1 MGVLPK
7 SWSSTSMVPKQPFG
21 RALIQ
26 DWYCGTATVS
36 LGKWLIYHVYVG
48 LQEDTYY
55 KWLCFGLGLEFH
67 PIITYNLLNK
77 QKFPQ
82 NISRGWVPVLDHW
95 KTTRKNGDLK
105 VWMDSTL
112 PITFVVRK
120 LNMSGMGPKVVY
132 SSNRIL
138 SIIFSHQ
145 EIWLLPGY
153 TITKL
158 SNEFR
163 NVWKMIKNPGSQI

>member
-21 RALIQ
+21 RALLQ
-26 DWYCGTATVS
+26 DWYCGTAMVS
-36 LGKWLIYHVYVG
+36 LGKLLIYHVYVG

-55 KWLCFGLGLEFH
+55 KWLCLGVGLEFR

-82 NISRGWVPVLDHW
+82 NISRGWVPFLDHW

-112 PITFVVRK
+112 PITSWSVSLTCLEWV
-120 LNMSGMGPKVVY
+120 PKWSTLATESY
-132 SSNRIL
+132 RL
-138 SIIFSHQ
+138 YSIIKKYDYYLDIQ
-145 EIWLLPGY
+145 
-153 TITKL
+153 
-158 SNEFR
+158 
-163 NVWKMIKNPGSQI
+163 